1 MKLLAFFA
9 VAALLVLSGCG
20 TTYKYAGQTFSSEQ
34 AALAYQ
40 QQYLGGGVSALPP
53 AQTKVGNI
61 LKIYYPNEEVIR
73 ANMITGNKTSPA
85 ADYIVK
91 TFIADARK
99 IKEAFE
105 QRKSF
110 DSVELSFT
118 KGERKGAEPP
128 NHVLYYVSE
137 SPMVNGWS
145 YIGSKVPRS
154 PVGIDHSTSDIR
166 EKYRLLVESV
176 EALAQAEK
184 VTRQAGK

>member
-1 MKLLAFFA
+1 M
-9 VAALLVLSGCG
+9 
-20 TTYKYAGQTFSSEQ
+20 TYKYSGQTFSSEQ

-40 QQYLGGGVSALPP
+40 QQYLGGGVSSLP
-53 AQTKVGNI
+53 AAKTKVGNI

-85 ADYIVK
+85 ADYLVK
-91 TFIADARK
+91 VYIADVRK
-99 IKEAFE
+99 LKEAFE

-118 KGERKGAEPP
+118 KGERKAAEPP

-137 SPMVNGWS
+137 SPLINGWS

-154 PVGIDHSTSDIR
+154 PVGFDHAAPNIQ
-166 EKYRLLVESV
+166 EKYRLFVESV

-184 VTRQAGK
+184 VTRQASK